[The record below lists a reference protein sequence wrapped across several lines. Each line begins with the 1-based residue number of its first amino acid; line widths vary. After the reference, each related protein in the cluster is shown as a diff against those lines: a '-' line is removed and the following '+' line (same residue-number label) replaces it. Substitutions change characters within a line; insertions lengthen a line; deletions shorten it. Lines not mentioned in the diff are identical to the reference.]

1 MNWIIL
7 VAMTFIG
14 SMGGLLFKQ
23 VSRFDRPKEKL
34 FFFILGCG
42 MYGIGALLN
51 VYLLRMLPYSIV
63 FPLTSLTYVWTMAL
77 SKYILKEKINRFKII
92 GVTLILLGS
101 FVIVQ

>member
-23 VSRFDRPKEKL
+23 VSRFDRPKAKL
-34 FFFILGCG
+34 GFFILGCG

-63 FPLTSLTYVWTMAL
+63 FPLTSLTYVWTMVL